1 MVNFEIKTMTEE
13 LTFTMIKPDAVE
25 KKHMA
30 SILSLISNAGFE
42 IIAIKMKKLKLKEA
56 ESFYGIHKE
65 QPFFSNLI
73 SFITRG
79 PVVLAVLK
87 KDNAVEDFRK
97 LIGNTNPEKAEN
109 DTIRKKFAT
118 SVGENAIHG
127 SDSLENA
134 KNEISFHFSEKEIF

>member
-1 MVNFEIKTMTEE
+1 MTEE

-30 SILSLISNAGFE
+30 SILSLIANAGFE

-79 PVVLAVLK
+79 PVVVAVLK
-87 KDNAVEDFRK
+87 KIMPLKTSENLLEIQTLK
-97 LIGNTNPEKAEN
+97 KPKMIQLEK
-109 DTIRKKFAT
+109 D
-118 SVGENAIHG
+118 
-127 SDSLENA
+127 LQLQ
-134 KNEISFHFSEKEIF
+134 